1 MATETP
7 PEGPAA
13 VGASPQGGAPGQPVT
28 GESRPRRARKV
39 LRGAVSAVL
48 IIAAFGFALPRF
60 ASYHSVWASL
70 QAMTWPYA
78 LLIGVAAAASLA
90 SYWFGICAVLPSL
103 RLREAAVVNLSSNA
117 VANTLPAGGAL
128 GMGVS
133 WAMLSSWGVS
143 TEEYVLYTL
152 LSGIWN
158 VFAKLGLPVLALLAL
173 LTVTR
178 PDAVLITSAA
188 VGLGLLAALAAGLG
202 LLLHSELFARRADL
216 VLQRAAAIACRL
228 ARRRAPSRIAGS
240 LTGFRSRAA
249 GLLAARGWRITV
261 TTAAAN
267 IILWLVLLACLR
279 GVGLSQAQVSWQTS
293 LAAYAFVR
301 LVTVLPLTPGGLGI
315 TELGLVGVL
324 AAGAGPRATAQVTAA
339 VLLYRAVT
347 YLPPIPLGAAA
358 FLLWRHAPALIHPA
372 PPAPVTPVSA
382 GPAST
387 LRPPQPGA
395 AAASAPLQ

>member
-1 MATETP
+1 LPNDQCPPASTATKP
-7 PEGPAA
+7 
-13 VGASPQGGAPGQPVT
+13 
-28 GESRPRRARKV
+28 PRRGRKIV
-39 LRGAVSAVL
+39 RGALSVALVV
-48 IIAAFGFALPRF
+48 AAFGFALPRF

-78 LLIGVAAAASLA
+78 LLIGVTAAASLV

-133 WAMLSSWGVS
+133 WAMLSSWGVG
-143 TEEYVLYTL
+143 TEQYVLYTL

-158 VFAKLGLPVLALLAL
+158 VFVKLGLPVLALLAL
-173 LTVTR
+173 LTISR

-188 VGLGLLAALAAGLG
+188 VGLGLLVALAAGLG
-202 LLLHSELFARRADL
+202 LLLHSQRFALGADL

-228 ARRRAPSRIAGS
+228 ARRRAPTRIAGS

-249 GLLAARGWRITV
+249 GLLAARGWWITI

-279 GVGLSQAQVSWQTS
+279 GVGLSQAEVSWQTS

-324 AAGAGPRATAQVTAA
+324 AAGAGPRESAQVTAA

-358 FLLWRHAPALIHPA
+358 FLVWRHAPARIHP
-372 PPAPVTPVSA
+372 VPVSA
-382 GPAST
+382 GPQS
-387 LRPPQPGA
+387 PPRSPHPEA
-395 AAASAPLQ
+395 AAASAPPG

>member
-1 MATETP
+1 MHSDQCPPGPTATK
-7 PEGPAA
+7 A
-13 VGASPQGGAPGQPVT
+13 
-28 GESRPRRARKV
+28 PRRGRKV
-39 LRGAVSAVL
+39 IRGVVSAAL
-48 IIAAFGFALPRF
+48 IVAAFGFALPRF

-103 RLREAAVVNLSSNA
+103 RLSEAAVVNLSSNA

-173 LTVTR
+173 LTVSR
-178 PDAVLITSAA
+178 PDAVLIAAAA
-188 VGLGLLAALAAGLG
+188 VGLGLLVAAAAGLG

-358 FLLWRHAPALIHPA
+358 FLVWRHAPALIHAA
-372 PPAPVTPVSA
+372 PPAPATPVSA